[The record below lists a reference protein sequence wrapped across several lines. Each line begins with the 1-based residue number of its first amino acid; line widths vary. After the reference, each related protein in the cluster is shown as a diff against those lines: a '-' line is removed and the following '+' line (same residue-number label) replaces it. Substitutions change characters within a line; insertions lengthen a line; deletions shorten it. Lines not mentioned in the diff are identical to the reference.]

1 MIHLFKKTIVNLP
14 IRSKGNSKRISNNS
28 LSACG
33 AQNKDI
39 GDANRQCRIQTL
51 RWGGGGGG
59 GGVGVGHP
67 DAEIREDP
75 VSKIFFFGPSGL
87 SLI

>member
-51 RWGGGGGG
+51 RWGG
-59 GGVGVGHP
+59 VGVGHP